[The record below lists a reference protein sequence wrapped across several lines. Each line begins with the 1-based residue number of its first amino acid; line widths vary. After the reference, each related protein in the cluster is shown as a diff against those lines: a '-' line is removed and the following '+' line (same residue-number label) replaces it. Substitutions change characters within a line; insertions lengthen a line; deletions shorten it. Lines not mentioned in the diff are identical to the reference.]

1 MRGEDAGPAAGE
13 RGRGRRVAERQPIED
28 AVIERVEP
36 IHRVRVRVRGR
47 GMGLRRRRGPC
58 PLRRRCSVWGF
69 EEVGTVLLMTSAAF
83 SRQNRVLKAR
93 SFL

>member
-83 SRQNRVLKAR
+83 SRQRGGLAHWC
-93 SFL
+93 